1 MEITMRKLSYTE
13 AFARIEAT
21 SWTELYTM
29 LYDAHKDFYG
39 FKGRH
44 MYYYTKEEL
53 LNWFSDHFMW
63 DNDEQFWRNQ
73 VPFYEY
79 ECEDL

>member
-1 MEITMRKLSYTE
+1 MRKLSYSE
-13 AFARIEAT
+13 AFARIEST

-29 LYDAHKDFYG
+29 LYDSHKDFYG
-39 FKGRH
+39 YKGR
-44 MYYYTKEEL
+44 YLYNYTKEEL

-79 ECEDL
+79 NPEDM